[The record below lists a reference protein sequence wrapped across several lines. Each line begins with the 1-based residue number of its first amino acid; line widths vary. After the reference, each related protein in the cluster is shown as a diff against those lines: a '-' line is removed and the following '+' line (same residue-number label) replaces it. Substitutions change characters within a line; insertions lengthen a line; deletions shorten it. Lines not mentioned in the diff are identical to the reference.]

1 MTAFASRLSAILSLL
16 VLLVSIVGCGGS
28 AEYDAA
34 AKTPPSEP
42 TPTPEPVEKAAPKP
56 VETERV
62 VADVGVGAKGRSLDE
77 YEGGVEGAI
86 AAPAKA
92 LFAAKENAAYN
103 IQVKHALELYRATS
117 GDYPKSHDDFMRDI
131 IKFNQIKLP
140 PLPEGQRYVYDPEQA
155 KLMVER
161 PKR

>member
-1 MTAFASRLSAILSLL
+1 M
-16 VLLVSIVGCGGS
+16 LLVSIVGCGGS

-77 YEGGVEGAI
+77 YEGGVEGGVGGFFVPI
-86 AAPAKA
+86 
-92 LFAAKENAAYN
+92 
-103 IQVKHALELYRATS
+103 LEMGEFYGGFVGL
-117 GDYPKSHDDFMRDI
+117 
-131 IKFNQIKLP
+131 
-140 PLPEGQRYVYDPEQA
+140 
-155 KLMVER
+155 
-161 PKR
+161 